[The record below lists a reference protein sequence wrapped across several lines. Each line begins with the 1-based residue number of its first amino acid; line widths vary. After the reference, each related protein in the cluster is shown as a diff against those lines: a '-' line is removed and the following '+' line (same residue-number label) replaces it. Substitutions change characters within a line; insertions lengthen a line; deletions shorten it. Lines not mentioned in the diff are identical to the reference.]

1 MFHFTIQPVNAL
13 QQYSGWI
20 VGAAPPVDTL
30 TWAMFY
36 FVVLSRRLRSSEQRL
51 RDLTRRLEQSNR
63 NLQHFSA
70 ADGLTGVANRRA
82 FDETLVH
89 EWARSGRTGQ
99 SLALV
104 LVDFDLFRKHNDSYG
119 HLAGDECLKRVVD
132 TIRQCARRPVDLAA
146 RYGGE
151 EFVALLPGVDLNG
164 AALVAERMRAGVAAT
179 KLPHVNNLVGLR
191 ITISAGVAAMVPTS
205 TLSAHTL
212 VTDADEA
219 LNRAKAVGRNQLV
232 LATD

>member
-20 VGAAPPVDTL
+20 VGAALPVDTL

-146 RYGGE
+146 RHGGE

-191 ITISAGVAAMVPTS
+191 ITISAGVAAMVPTPRVIG
-205 TLSAHTL
+205 AHPG
-212 VTDADEA
+212 EC
-219 LNRAKAVGRNQLV
+219 R
-232 LATD
+232 